1 MARMRRMRTREARIR
16 VEFCAEATEDTRW
29 CAAVP
34 GAAASCHITLS
45 FLCGG
50 SELGGT
56 ATVRPCIAPTSYKD
70 IRQIFL
76 FYRPADCSDATDLVL
91 QCGNQHWMS
100 CSSFVTGMVT

>member
-50 SELGGT
+50 DT
-56 ATVRPCIAPTSYKD
+56 ATVRPCIAATSYKD
-70 IRQIFL
+70 TRQIDISVF
-76 FYRPADCSDATDLVL
+76 AVKQVKTE
-91 QCGNQHWMS
+91 
-100 CSSFVTGMVT
+100 

>member
-56 ATVRPCIAPTSYKD
+56 ATVRPCIASTSHKLQRHKTN
-70 IRQIFL
+70 I
-76 FYRPADCSDATDLVL
+76 SVL
-91 QCGNQHWMS
+91 QTC
-100 CSSFVTGMVT
+100 

>member
-1 MARMRRMRTREARIR
+1 MLMARMRRMRTREARIR

-50 SELGGT
+50 DT
-56 ATVRPCIAPTSYKD
+56 ATVRPCIAATSYKD
-70 IRQIFL
+70 TRQIFL
-76 FYRPADCSDATDLVL
+76 FDRPADCFDATDLVL
-91 QCGNQHWMS
+91 QCGNLYWMS

>member
-50 SELGGT
+50 GT

-70 IRQIFL
+70 IRQIDISV
-76 FYRPADCSDATDLVL
+76 YRPADCSDATDLVL

>member
-16 VEFCAEATEDTRW
+16 VEFCAEATEETRW

-50 SELGGT
+50 REPGGT
-56 ATVRPCIAPTSYKD
+56 ATVRPCIAATSSRDKYFCFTNLLTVLM
-70 IRQIFL
+70 RETWF
-76 FYRPADCSDATDLVL
+76 CSVETSIGCHALPL
-91 QCGNQHWMS
+91 
-100 CSSFVTGMVT
+100 